1 MRFVLVI
8 SLVLSSVLS
17 FRAQSDSVLCDV
29 NCKVN
34 EGIYLS
40 YDDFRS
46 NRPLT
51 REQIESSMNKDQL
64 DFFGKILSQPKFVFD
79 YNGQKVSKD
88 SRSAWG
94 YYQNNILH
102 VNYNGDY
109 YRVPVFGSIC
119 YLVAQVEVVS
129 PALYTPVYGGG
140 MGMGTTVRT
149 QEIRNF
155 LMSFYDGIIS
165 PYSQD
170 LAESLI
176 ARDADLYKEFK
187 SLKSK
192 QQKDQVA
199 RYIRK
204 YNELHPV
211 YFLASR

>member
-1 MRFVLVI
+1 MLII
-8 SLVLSSVLS
+8 SLVLVSVLP
-17 FRAQSDSVLCDV
+17 FRGQTDSVICDA
-29 NCKVN
+29 NCRVT

-46 NRPLT
+46 NRPLI
-51 REQIESSMNKDQL
+51 REQIESNINKDQL
-64 DFFGKILSQPKFVFD
+64 DFFGKILSQPAFVFD
-79 YNGQKVSKD
+79 YNGQKISKD
-88 SRSAWG
+88 SRSTWG
-94 YYQNNILH
+94 YYQNNVLH

-129 PALYTPVYGGG
+129 PALYSPVYGGG
-140 MGMGTTVRT
+140 MGMGMGTTVHT
-149 QEIRNF
+149 KEIRNF

-165 PYSQD
+165 PFSQD
-170 LAESLI
+170 LAEKLI
-176 ARDADLYKEFK
+176 SRDTDLYKEFK

-204 YNELHPV
+204 YNEAHPV
-211 YFLASR
+211 YFLASK